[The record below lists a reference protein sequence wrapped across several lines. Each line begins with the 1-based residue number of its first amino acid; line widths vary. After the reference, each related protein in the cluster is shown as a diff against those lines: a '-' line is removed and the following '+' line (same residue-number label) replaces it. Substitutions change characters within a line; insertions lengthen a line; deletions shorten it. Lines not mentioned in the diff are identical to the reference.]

1 MDLQGSGFYSYGVT
15 GLSFTCEHCGVVN
28 EKVDGYSDDDRT
40 LWGECIKC
48 DDLTELKDSD
58 D

>member
-15 GLSFTCEHCGVVN
+15 GLSFTCESCGVVN
-28 EKVDGYSDDDRT
+28 EKVDGYSDDFGT
-40 LWGECIKC
+40 FWGECSKC